1 MKGLHQFLWLGGAN
15 LDAMLALAQPTFVVA
30 QTTPDVRALSDRI
43 ERLQRD
49 VDVLQRSVARGGS
62 GAAPA
67 TSGGGPP
74 SQGYIAHTDQRFS
87 DIDQQLR
94 DLTNRLEEMS
104 FQVREMS
111 ARLDKLVGDVDF
123 RLSQLERVG
132 GGGGGAAAVPPGRS
146 GAAQN
151 PAPSPPGTGAAAPPP
166 RVAASPPRGSQLAPG
181 ETQIVLVPGG
191 PPGQVANPGAVQ
203 PTAGAPVAAA
213 ARLPDGPPE
222 AQYEYAYSLL
232 RKAQLE
238 SGDFAPAEDA
248 LRQFLAAH
256 STHRLAGNA
265 QYWLGETYFV
275 RRDYQQSAA
284 AFAEGFKR
292 YPNSEKAPDNLLKLG
307 MSLGNLKRAREAC
320 GTFGELE
327 RRYPQAP
334 VTIKQTM
341 AREKQR
347 LNCT

>member
-1 MKGLHQFLWLGGAN
+1 MKPGPRFLWLGAASIT
-15 LDAMLALAQPTFVVA
+15 AMLAFAEQSRVVA

-49 VDVLQRSVARGGS
+49 VDVLQRSVARGGGGS
-62 GAAPA
+62 AAAPLA
-67 TSGGGPP
+67 SGGGPP
-74 SQGYIAHTDQRFS
+74 SQGYIAQTDQRFS
-87 DIDQQLR
+87 DMDQQLR
-94 DLTNRLEEMS
+94 DITNRLEEMS

-123 RLSQLERVG
+123 RLSQLERS
-132 GGGGGAAAVPPGRS
+132 GGAGGPAGAPPGRS
-146 GAAQN
+146 GAA
-151 PAPSPPGTGAAAPPP
+151 PGATSSAVAATTPS
-166 RVAASPPRGSQLAPG
+166 RAASPPPRGAQLEPG
-181 ETQIVLVPGG
+181 ETQVVLVPGG
-191 PPGQVANPGAVQ
+191 PSAQGAMPSGAQ
-203 PTAGAPVAAA
+203 PTAGAPAAGA
-213 ARLPDGPPE
+213 IRLPDGTPE
-222 AQYEYAYSLL
+222 AQYEYAYGLV

-238 SGDFAPAEDA
+238 SGDFASAEDA
-248 LRQFLAAH
+248 LRQFLTAH

-327 RRYPQAP
+327 RRYPQAS

-347 LNCT
+347 LNCA

>member
-1 MKGLHQFLWLGGAN
+1 
-15 LDAMLALAQPTFVVA
+15 
-30 QTTPDVRALSDRI
+30 
-43 ERLQRD
+43 
-49 VDVLQRSVARGGS
+49 
-62 GAAPA
+62 
-67 TSGGGPP
+67 
-74 SQGYIAHTDQRFS
+74 
-87 DIDQQLR
+87 
-94 DLTNRLEEMS
+94 MS

-123 RLSQLERVG
+123 RLSQLERS
-132 GGGGGAAAVPPGRS
+132 GGAGGPAAAPPPGRS
-146 GAAQN
+146 GAA
-151 PAPSPPGTGAAAPPP
+151 PTSIPDAPAAATASTPA
-166 RVAASPPRGSQLAPG
+166 RTTASPPRGSQLAPG
-181 ETQIVLVPGG
+181 ETQIVLVPGAAS
-191 PPGQVANPGAVQ
+191 GQAGRPAGVQ
-203 PTAGAPVAAA
+203 PTAGGAPAAA
-213 ARLPDGPPE
+213 ARLPDGTPE
-222 AQYEYAYSLL
+222 AQYEYAYGLV

-238 SGDFAPAEDA
+238 SGDFASAEDA

-307 MSLGNLKRAREAC
+307 MSLGNLKRTREAC

-327 RRYPQAP
+327 RRYPQAS

-347 LNCT
+347 LNCA